1 MALTYSLGNLA
12 SALEASVSRRALI
25 LPLISVVGLPLAGCA
40 DRSVPTIPTPSAS
53 ASFAKEPGEPETKKL
68 FKEYVAMGSS
78 IAAGFMSGGINDS
91 TQLLAYPSILAE
103 RGDAKKFDIP
113 LLAKPGCP
121 QPWIAPITPSAPGCA
136 GRANDVLPPDANN
149 VAVPGLRVAEALAA
163 PTSPGSI
170 YSLLLGGT
178 SEVGA
183 MLAAKPTFV
192 TVELGDNDVF
202 EAALAG
208 TIGPVVPNGDS
219 VLTRLASF
227 QSAYGQVVAA
237 LASVNQLRGAVLV
250 GVIDPL
256 FGSAVLQPGAYF
268 FLARDASGRFL
279 GKPVN
284 VNCSPVGPLGQPNP
298 LAANFVSFQVLLDA
312 NVPEINCDP
321 AGFPVG
327 DPRRGAYLIDPAEQ
341 LTIHTRVLQYN
352 ATIAQLAAA
361 NGWAYVDPNL
371 IVAAAL
377 ASRTNGRADQLRK
390 CQDLPAATTALA
402 FQAALLNTCPV
413 TGVTAAPNF
422 FGALSSFDGVHPSAL
437 GQQAIA
443 NLIAAAV
450 NAKYGTAL
458 ATF

>member
-1 MALTYSLGNLA
+1 MYDGHQPTPQETL
-12 SALEASVSRRALI
+12 VSRRALFI
-25 LPLISVVGLPLAGCA
+25 PLIPVLSLSLAACA
-40 DRSVPTIPTPSAS
+40 DRSVPSAPMVSPSAN
-53 ASFAKEPGEPETKKL
+53 FAKEPGEPEAKKL

-91 TQLLAYPSILAE
+91 TQRLAYPVILAE

-121 QPWIAPITPSAPGCA
+121 PPWIAPITPSAPSCA

-163 PTSPGSI
+163 PTNAADI
-170 YSLLLGGT
+170 YSLLLGGS
-178 SEVGA
+178 SEVAA
-183 MLAAKPTFV
+183 MLAAKPTFA

-208 TIGPVVPNGDS
+208 TVGPIGPGDS

-227 QSAYGQVVAA
+227 QNSYGQIVTA
-237 LASVNQLRGAVLV
+237 LASVNQLRGAALL
-250 GVIDPL
+250 GVVDPL
-256 FGSAVLQPGAYF
+256 FGSPILQPGAYF
-268 FLARDASGRFL
+268 FLARDPATGRFL
-279 GKPVN
+279 GKLVN
-284 VNCSPVGPLGQPNP
+284 ANCSPVTALGAPNP
-298 LAANFVSFQVLLDA
+298 LAANVISFQVLLDA
-312 NVPEINCDP
+312 NIPEINCDP
-321 AGFPVG
+321 AAFPVG
-327 DPRRGAYLIDPAEQ
+327 DPRRGAYLLDPAEQ
-341 LTIHTRVLQYN
+341 GLIHTRVLQYN

-361 NGWAYVDPNL
+361 NGWVYVDPNV

-390 CQDLPAATTALA
+390 CQDLATATTAA
-402 FQAALLNTCPV
+402 QFQAAVLNTCPV
-413 TGVTAAPNF
+413 TGPTAAPNF

-437 GQQAIA
+437 GQRAIA

-450 NAKYGTAL
+450 NTKYGTSL

>member
-1 MALTYSLGNLA
+1 M
-12 SALEASVSRRALI
+12 SRRAFL
-25 LPLISVVGLPLAGCA
+25 LPLLSVFGLPLAGCT
-40 DRSVPTIPTPSAS
+40 DRSIPTIPAPSAS

-91 TQLLAYPSILAE
+91 TQRLAYPAILAE

-121 QPWIAPITPSAPGCA
+121 APWIAPLTPSAPSCA

-149 VAVPGLRVAEALAA
+149 VAVPGLRVAEALLPPAS
-163 PTSPGSI
+163 PTSV
-170 YSLLLGGT
+170 YSPLLGGS
-178 SEVGA
+178 SEVSA
-183 MLAAKPTFV
+183 MLAAKPTFA

-202 EAALAG
+202 ESALAG

-219 VLTRLASF
+219 LLTRLASF
-227 QSAYGQVVAA
+227 QSSYGQIVGA
-237 LASVNQLRGAVLV
+237 LASVNQLRGAVLI

-256 FGSAVLQPGAYF
+256 LGSPVVQPGAYF
-268 FLARDASGRFL
+268 FLARDASGRFF

-284 VNCSPVGPLGQPNP
+284 ANCSPIGPLGQPNP
-298 LAANFVSFQVLLDA
+298 LATNLISFQILLDG
-312 NVPEINCDP
+312 NLPEINCDP
-321 AGFPVG
+321 NAFPPG

-341 LTIHTRVLQYN
+341 TTIHTRVLQYN
-352 ATIAQLAAA
+352 ATIAQFAAA

-371 IVAAAL
+371 IVVAAL

-390 CQDLPAATTALA
+390 CQDLPAATTAIAL
-402 FQAALLNTCPV
+402 QAAVLNTCPV
-413 TGVTAAPNF
+413 TGITAAPNF
-422 FGALSSFDGVHPSAL
+422 FGALISFDGVHPSAL
-437 GQQAIA
+437 GQHAIA
-443 NLIAAAV
+443 NLVAAAA